1 MEGTEKWVL
10 SVKYQPSLIP
20 SGGLK
25 IPLMLKF
32 NCSKSITKDET
43 SRQWTVGLW
52 IHWESQDQRNEDEK
66 EISTMFIDED
76 EDDADEKTDI
86 KNGRCS

>member
-1 MEGTEKWVL
+1 MILRNRKKLEGTEKWVL

-43 SRQWTVGLW
+43 SRQ
-52 IHWESQDQRNEDEK
+52 
-66 EISTMFIDED
+66 
-76 EDDADEKTDI
+76 
-86 KNGRCS
+86 